1 MPTSQL
7 HATVGMRG
15 EYEEK
20 ISLHFCRERERER
33 QGEKEK
39 RLLRCIK
46 RKMKI

>member
-20 ISLHFCRERERER
+20 ISLHFCRERERETR
-33 QGEKEK
+33 REREEIITMYKEK
-39 RLLRCIK
+39 DGN
-46 RKMKI
+46 